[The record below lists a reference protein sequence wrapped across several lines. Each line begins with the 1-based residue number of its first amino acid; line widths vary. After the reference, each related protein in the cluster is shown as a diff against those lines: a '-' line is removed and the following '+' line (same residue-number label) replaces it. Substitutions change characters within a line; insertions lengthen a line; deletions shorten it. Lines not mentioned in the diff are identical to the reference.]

1 MKTFRILLFGIFMT
15 SLVSCKKDST
25 NDAPKTK
32 MELLTSK
39 TWVFDEYITNYN
51 SSTGS
56 LVYKK
61 GKTSNSLNLSVNSTK
76 FNSDGTE
83 TEMNQNGQTVNG
95 TWQFLNNETQTK
107 TTNAVGT
114 FTSTIITL
122 TENSYIWYDA
132 TANNGT
138 YAKMIHP

>member
-83 TEMNQNGQTVNG
+83 TEINQNGQTVNG
-95 TWQFLNNETQTK
+95 TWQFLN
-107 TTNAVGT
+107 
-114 FTSTIITL
+114 
-122 TENSYIWYDA
+122 
-132 TANNGT
+132 
-138 YAKMIHP
+138 

>member
-83 TEMNQNGQTVNG
+83 TEINQNGQTVNG

-107 TTNAVGT
+107 TTNPVGT

>member
-1 MKTFRILLFGIFMT
+1 MT

-83 TEMNQNGQTVNG
+83 TEINQNGQTVNG

-107 TTNAVGT
+107 TTNPVGT